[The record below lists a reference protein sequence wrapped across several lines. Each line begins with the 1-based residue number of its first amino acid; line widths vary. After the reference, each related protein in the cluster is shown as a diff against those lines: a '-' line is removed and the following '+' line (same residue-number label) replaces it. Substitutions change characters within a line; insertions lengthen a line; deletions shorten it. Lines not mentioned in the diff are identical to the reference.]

1 MSDITFKCP
10 GCESILEAD
19 ESLKGQTLKCPQCSG
34 KVWVPEFPSRQSC
47 SCPHC
52 KSIALIDLCLQGSII
67 ECPNCHRTFLW
78 KTGPGALPPVNQ
90 SVPPAYQQDAGKG
103 MVQEFRRTCKRCG
116 KVWHTSVERENQIV
130 SSTKSGALLG
140 VLNVFNDD
148 AFAQWNRNTQSNI
161 SEINRLRSCPEC
173 GSANFD
179 QQIV

>member
-1 MSDITFKCP
+1 MSALNFKCER
-10 GCESILEAD
+10 CESILEVD
-19 ESLKGQTLKCPQCSG
+19 ENLKGQTLNCPRCSCKVKVPRYPTRHKCPRCNSA
-34 KVWVPEFPSRQSC
+34 V
-47 SCPHC
+47 
-52 KSIALIDLCLQGSII
+52 LIDEKLRGSEI
-67 ECPNCHRTFLW
+67 ECPNCQKGFRFGTVPAPPPPI
-78 KTGPGALPPVNQ
+78 KTPVQ
-90 SVPPAYQQDAGKG
+90 SAYQQDAGKG

-140 VLNVFNDD
+140 ALNVFNDD

-173 GSANFD
+173 GSASYD